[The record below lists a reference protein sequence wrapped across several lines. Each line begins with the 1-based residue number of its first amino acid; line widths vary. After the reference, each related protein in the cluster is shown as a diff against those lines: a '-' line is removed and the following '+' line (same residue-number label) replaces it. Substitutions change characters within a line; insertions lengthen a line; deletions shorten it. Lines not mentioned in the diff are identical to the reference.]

1 MLIILCF
8 KALMEE
14 IQMKLLKK
22 IVALLSAVVILL
34 TFAGCHKKDEVAV
47 TVNGVEFTSAY
58 YMCAFIDADSQ
69 AQKKVDEMAEEDSS
83 IDTSKKNYYYSQK
96 IDGKKYQEWVKDTAI
111 EALKKIAAYKIKC
124 KENNVTINESNTSN
138 VEQYAAYYW
147 SYYGYSEL
155 YEPNGVSFNTY
166 RNFMLD
172 SYYTQEYF
180 EFLYG
185 KEGKNPVTEEE
196 IKNFLSE
203 NYAIANVL
211 YVDLS
216 SLKGEAKTEKIE
228 AINGYAE
235 DIKAGKLTFED
246 AYYTEN
252 PTEKEEEEETTEDKQ
267 EETATDNKDE
277 TTKDSTEDTNEE
289 EKNKEPL
296 DKLATLMGSKNTQ
309 ESYQDEYYDRV
320 KKMTVGEVVVVK
332 EDDESAIALLIKG
345 DIMADPYYLENYDMT
360 VRHDIKD
367 EDYEKEMEDFAKT
380 LKAEVNN
387 YAVDRFKAKKIV
399 YPKYSY

>member
-1 MLIILCF
+1 
-8 KALMEE
+8 
-14 IQMKLLKK
+14 MKLLKK
-22 IVALLSAVVILL
+22 IVALFGAVAILL
-34 TFAGCHKKDEVAV
+34 TFAGCHKKDEIAV
-47 TVNGVEFTSAY
+47 TVNDVEFTAAY

-69 AQKKVDEMAEEDSS
+69 AQKKVDEMAEEDDS

-96 IDGKKYQEWVKDTAI
+96 IDGKKYQDWVKDTAV

-124 KENNVTINESNTSN
+124 KENNVTINESNTTN

-166 RNFMLD
+166 KQFMLD

-180 EFLYG
+180 EYLYG
-185 KEGKNPVTEEE
+185 KEGKNPVAEEE

-203 NYAIANVL
+203 NYLIANVL

-235 DIKAGKLTFED
+235 DIKAGKLTFEE

-252 PTEKEEEEETTEDKQ
+252 PTEKPEEEEETTEETTDDKKEDTSEDT
-267 EETATDNKDE
+267 EEDE
-277 TTKDSTEDTNEE
+277 T
-289 EKNKEPL
+289 KEPL
-296 DKLATLMGSKNTQ
+296 DKWATLMGSKNTQ
-309 ESYQDEYYDRV
+309 ETYQDEYYDRV

-345 DIMADPYYLENYDMT
+345 DIMADPYYLDAYDMT

-367 EDYEKEMEDFAKT
+367 EDYEKAMEDFAKT
-380 LKAEVNN
+380 LKAEVND

-399 YPKYSY
+399 YPSYSY

>member
-1 MLIILCF
+1 
-8 KALMEE
+8 
-14 IQMKLLKK
+14 MKLLKK
-22 IVALLSAVVILL
+22 IVALLGALAILL
-34 TFAGCHKKDEVAV
+34 TFAGCHEKDEIAV
-47 TVNGVEFTSAY
+47 TVDGVKFTSAY
-58 YMCAFIDADSQ
+58 YMCAFIDADNQ
-69 AQKKVDEMAEEDSS
+69 ARNKVDEMAAEDDS
-83 IDTSKKNYYYSQK
+83 IDISKKNYYYSQK
-96 IDGKKYQEWVKDTAI
+96 IDGKKYQDWVKDTAI
-111 EALKKIAAYKIKC
+111 ESLRKIAAYKIKC
-124 KENNVTINESNTSN
+124 QENKLTIDETDKSG

-147 SYYGYSEL
+147 SYYGYGET

-166 RNFMLD
+166 KNYMLD

-185 KEGKNPVTEEE
+185 KEGKEAVSEDD

-203 NYAIANVL
+203 NYVIANVL

-235 DIKAGKLTFED
+235 DIKAGKITFED

-252 PTEKEEEEETTEDKQ
+252 PSEKEEEETTED
-267 EETATDNKDE
+267 A
-277 TTKDSTEDTNEE
+277 TEDATSDTTSDTTDTTEE
-289 EKNKEPL
+289 EKNAEPL
-296 DKLATLMGSKNTQ
+296 DKWATLMGSKNTQ
-309 ESYQDEYYDRV
+309 ETYQDEYYDRV

-367 EDYEKEMEDFAKT
+367 EDFEKTMENFAKT
-380 LKAEVNN
+380 LTVDVNN
-387 YAVDRFKAKKIV
+387 YAVDRFKAKKIK
-399 YPKYSY
+399 YPESTY

>member
-8 KALMEE
+8 NALMEE
-14 IQMKLLKK
+14 IKMKQLKK
-22 IVALLSAVVILL
+22 IVALLGAMAILL
-34 TFAGCHKKDEVAV
+34 TFAGCHEKDEVAV

-69 AQKKVDEMAEEDSS
+69 ARNKVDEMAEEDSS
-83 IDTSKKNYYYSQK
+83 IDTSNKNYYYSQK

-124 KENNVTINESNTSN
+124 KENNITINESNTAN

-147 SYYGYSEL
+147 SYYGYNEL

-185 KEGKNPVTEEE
+185 KEGKEPVTEEE

-211 YVDLS
+211 YIDLS

-228 AINGYAE
+228 AVNGYAE
-235 DIKAGKLTFED
+235 DIKAGKITFED

-252 PTEKEEEEETTEDKQ
+252 PTEKPEEETTE
-267 EETATDNKDE
+267 E
-277 TTKDSTEDTNEE
+277 TTENTTENTTEVEE
-289 EKNKEPL
+289 NKEPL
-296 DKLATLMGSKNTQ
+296 DKWATLMGSKNTQ

-345 DIMADPYYLENYDMT
+345 DIMSDPYYLDAYDMT

-367 EDYEKEMEDFAKT
+367 EDYEKSMQDFAKT
-380 LKAEVNN
+380 LTAEVNN

-399 YPKYSY
+399 YPSYSY

>member
-1 MLIILCF
+1 
-8 KALMEE
+8 
-14 IQMKLLKK
+14 MKLSKRVL
-22 IVALLSAVVILL
+22 ALLGAVAILL
-34 TFAGCHKKDEVAV
+34 TFVGCHKKDEIAV

-69 AQKKVDEMAEEDSS
+69 AKNKIDEMAAEDDS
-83 IDTSKKNYYYSQK
+83 IDTSKENYYYSQK
-96 IDGKKYQEWVKDTAI
+96 IDGKKYQEWVKDTAV
-111 EALKKIAAYKIKC
+111 EALRKIAAYKIKC
-124 KENNVTINESNTSN
+124 QENNVTINESNTAN

-147 SYYGYSEL
+147 SYYGYGSL

-166 RNFMLD
+166 KTFMLD

-185 KEGKNPVTEEE
+185 EEGKEAISADEV
-196 IKNFLSE
+196 KNFLSE

-216 SLKGEAKTEKIE
+216 TLKGEAKTEKIE
-228 AINGYAE
+228 AVNGYAE

-246 AYYTEN
+246 AYYKEN
-252 PTEKEEEEETTEDKQ
+252 PSEKKEEETTEDTK
-267 EETATDNKDE
+267 EETTDKKDDTTDNK
-277 TTKDSTEDTNEE
+277 EE

-296 DKLATLMGSKNTQ
+296 DKWATLMGSKNTQ

-367 EDYEKEMEDFAKT
+367 EDYEKAIEDFAKT
-380 LKAEVNN
+380 LTVEVND
-387 YAVDRFKAKKIV
+387 YAVDRFKAKKIK
-399 YPKYSY
+399 YPESTY

>member
-1 MLIILCF
+1 
-8 KALMEE
+8 
-14 IQMKLLKK
+14 MKLLKK
-22 IVALLSAVVILL
+22 IAALLSTVAILL
-34 TFAGCHKKDEVAV
+34 TFVGCHKKDEIAV
-47 TVNGVEFTSAY
+47 TVNDVEFTSAY

-69 AQKKVDEMAEEDSS
+69 AQQKVKEMAEKDDS
-83 IDTSKKNYYYSQK
+83 IDTSKEDYYYSQK
-96 IDGKKYQEWVKDTAI
+96 IDGKKYQEWVKDTAV
-111 EALKKIAAYKIKC
+111 ESLKKIAAYKIKC
-124 KENNVTINESNTSN
+124 TENKVTISDSNKAN

-147 SYYGYSEL
+147 SYYGYSSL

-166 RNFMLD
+166 KEFMLD

-185 KEGKNPVTEEE
+185 KEGKNPVTEDE

-203 NYAIANVL
+203 NYLIANVL

-216 SLKGEAKTEKIE
+216 NLKGEAKTEKIE
-228 AINGYAE
+228 AVNGYAE
-235 DIKAGKLTFED
+235 DIKAGKITFED

-252 PTEKEEEEETTEDKQ
+252 PTEKPKEEETTDDKK
-267 EETATDNKDE
+267 EETSDDKKEETSSNDQQDTSDDKKEDE
-277 TTKDSTEDTNEE
+277 T
-289 EKNKEPL
+289 KEPL
-296 DKLATLMGSKNTQ
+296 DKWATVMGSKNTQ
-309 ESYQDEYYDRV
+309 ETYQDEYYDRV

-345 DIMADPYYLENYDMT
+345 DIMADPYYLDAYDMT

-367 EDYEKEMEDFAKT
+367 EDYEKDMEDFAKT
-380 LKAEVNN
+380 LKAEVND

-399 YPKYSY
+399 YPSYSY

>member
-1 MLIILCF
+1 
-8 KALMEE
+8 
-14 IQMKLLKK
+14 MKLLKK
-22 IVALLSAVVILL
+22 ITALLGAVAILL
-34 TFAGCHKKDEVAV
+34 TFVGCHKKDEIAV
-47 TVNGVEFTSAY
+47 TVNDVEFTSAY

-69 AQKKVDEMAEEDSS
+69 AQQKVKEMAEEDSS
-83 IDTSKKNYYYSQK
+83 IDTSKEGYYYSQK
-96 IDGKKYQEWVKDTAI
+96 IDGKKYQEWVKDTAV

-124 KENNVTINESNTSN
+124 KENNVTINESNTTN

-147 SYYGYSEL
+147 SYYGYSSL

-166 RNFMLD
+166 REFMLD

-185 KEGKNPVTEEE
+185 KEGKNPVTEDE

-203 NYAIANVL
+203 NYLIANVL

-228 AINGYAE
+228 AVNGYAE
-235 DIKAGKLTFED
+235 DIKAGKITFED

-252 PTEKEEEEETTEDKQ
+252 PTEKPTEEEETTDDKKEETSEDKKENTSSDDQ
-267 EETATDNKDE
+267 QDTSDDKKEDE
-277 TTKDSTEDTNEE
+277 T
-289 EKNKEPL
+289 KEPL
-296 DKLATLMGSKNTQ
+296 DKWATLMGSKNTQ
-309 ESYQDEYYDRV
+309 ETYQDEYYDRV

-345 DIMADPYYLENYDMT
+345 DIMADPYYLDAYDMT

-367 EDYEKEMEDFAKT
+367 EVYEKDMEDFAKT
-380 LKAEVNN
+380 LKAEVND

-399 YPKYSY
+399 YPTYSY

>member
-1 MLIILCF
+1 
-8 KALMEE
+8 
-14 IQMKLLKK
+14 MKLLKK
-22 IVALLSAVVILL
+22 IAALLSTVAILL
-34 TFAGCHKKDEVAV
+34 TFVGCHKKDEIAV
-47 TVNGVEFTSAY
+47 TVNDVEFTSAY

-69 AQKKVDEMAEEDSS
+69 AQQKVKEMAEEDDS
-83 IDTSKKNYYYSQK
+83 IDTSKEGYYYSQK
-96 IDGKKYQEWVKDTAI
+96 IDGKKYQEWVKDTAV
-111 EALKKIAAYKIKC
+111 ESLKKIAAYKIKC
-124 KENNVTINESNTSN
+124 TENKVTISDSNKAN

-147 SYYGYSEL
+147 SYYGYSSL

-166 RNFMLD
+166 KEFMLD

-185 KEGKNPVTEEE
+185 KEGKNPVTEDE

-203 NYAIANVL
+203 NYLIANIL

-216 SLKGEAKTEKIE
+216 TLKGEAKTEKIE
-228 AINGYAE
+228 AVNGYAE
-235 DIKAGKLTFED
+235 DIKAGKITFED

-252 PTEKEEEEETTEDKQ
+252 PTEKPKEEETTDDKKEDTSDDKK
-267 EETATDNKDE
+267 EETSSNDQQDTSDDKKEDE
-277 TTKDSTEDTNEE
+277 T
-289 EKNKEPL
+289 KEPL
-296 DKLATLMGSKNTQ
+296 DKWATVMGSKNTQ
-309 ESYQDEYYDRV
+309 ETYQDEYYDRV

-345 DIMADPYYLENYDMT
+345 DIMADPYYLDAYDMT

-367 EDYEKEMEDFAKT
+367 EDYEKDMEDFAKT
-380 LKAEVNN
+380 LKAEVND

-399 YPKYSY
+399 YPSYSY